1 MGWGRMLLLGD
12 LGQQLDIHDM
22 RRNLDDQRSVDMSQ
36 DEQIRELRQGNQQLK
51 LAVTALSRLLVSK
64 GVLSSEDVAQIG
76 RAIDE

>member
-36 DEQIRELRQGNQQLK
+36 DEQIRALREGNQQLK

-76 RAIDE
+76 RAIEE

>member
-1 MGWGRMLLLGD
+1 MLLLGD

>member
-1 MGWGRMLLLGD
+1 MLLLGD

-76 RAIDE
+76 RAIEE